1 MDPMKTETE
10 ALSRAGEAGAPVEEQ
25 ASESP
30 SWLSGRAVDECDPL
44 SRLLRR
50 VFSDDWL
57 KLWIAAFLLYGV
69 AEKLLIPMLGGYL
82 QLGGGIRTWSPH
94 VEALLTGFVEFPYFL
109 AYYLWSARAVVV
121 LLEDLKANK
130 AFEDTQRYRDFT
142 DRLLRSCN
150 RPVWSWISL
159 ALALVAAGL
168 MHLVV
173 WGPASSVP
181 PWFGSRLGP
190 RVLALALIGLV
201 AYAVAQVVLRELL
214 AVVWLRRLWSELG
227 DDLKVNPYH
236 EDGAGGLGAIG
247 RHAVNFFIFIM
258 MVMLFILMGSLLPSL
273 LQLEAGG
280 AIAFR
285 FWSPLLLLIWSVYLL
300 VVPLM
305 FYLLLW
311 PPHKAMEKVRD
322 LRLRRI
328 GQELDEHLRRAED
341 NLDGDQP
348 PLEGALKEINNLKQ
362 VRSVV
367 LGDSPVWPVSVESK
381 RFFGLTSVI
390 PTAYSALTF
399 IVQFLK

>member
-1 MDPMKTETE
+1 
-10 ALSRAGEAGAPVEEQ
+10 
-25 ASESP
+25 
-30 SWLSGRAVDECDPL
+30 
-44 SRLLRR
+44 
-50 VFSDDWL
+50 
-57 KLWIAAFLLYGV
+57 
-69 AEKLLIPMLGGYL
+69 
-82 QLGGGIRTWSPH
+82 
-94 VEALLTGFVEFPYFL
+94 
-109 AYYLWSARAVVV
+109 
-121 LLEDLKANK
+121 
-130 AFEDTQRYRDFT
+130 
-142 DRLLRSCN
+142 
-150 RPVWSWISL
+150 
-159 ALALVAAGL
+159 
-168 MHLVV
+168 
-173 WGPASSVP
+173 
-181 PWFGSRLGP
+181 
-190 RVLALALIGLV
+190 VLALALIALV
-201 AYAVAQVVLRELL
+201 AYAVAQVVIRELL

-227 DDLKVNPYH
+227 DALKVNPYH

-247 RHAVNFFIFIM
+247 RHAVNFFVFIM
-258 MVMLFILMGSLLPSL
+258 MVMLFIVMGSLLPSL

-328 GQELDEHLRRAED
+328 GQELDEHLHRAED
-341 NLDGDQP
+341 NLDADQA

-367 LGDSPVWPVSVESK
+367 LGDSPVWPVSAESK
-381 RFFGLTSVI
+381 RFLGLTSVI

>member
-1 MDPMKTETE
+1 MAEIQSSKREAETLPPVQE
-10 ALSRAGEAGAPVEEQ
+10 AED
-25 ASESP
+25 ESP
-30 SWLSGRAVDECDPL
+30 SWLAGRSVDECDPL

-50 VFSDDWL
+50 IFSDDWL
-57 KLWIAAFLLYGV
+57 KLWIAAFLLFGV
-69 AEKLLIPMLGGYL
+69 AEKLLIPLLGGYL
-82 QLGGGIRTWSPH
+82 QLSGGIRTWSPH

-109 AYYLWSARAVVV
+109 AYYLWSARAVIV

-130 AFEDTQRYRDFT
+130 AFEDAQRYHDFT
-142 DRLLRSCN
+142 DRLLASSN
-150 RPVWSWISL
+150 RPRWTWISL
-159 ALALVAAGL
+159 FLAILAAAL

-190 RVLALALIGLV
+190 RVLALALIALV
-201 AYAVAQVVLRELL
+201 AYAVAQVVIRELL

-227 DDLKVNPYH
+227 DALKVNPYH

-247 RHAVNFFIFIM
+247 RHAVNFFVFIM
-258 MVMLFILMGSLLPSL
+258 MVMLFIVMGSLLPSL

-322 LRLRRI
+322 MRLRRI

-341 NLDGDQP
+341 NLDADQA

-367 LGDSPVWPVSVESK
+367 LGDSPVWPVSAESK
-381 RFFGLTSVI
+381 RFLGLTSVI